1 MRIIPR
7 MPDLTLYLIALL
19 NLLIF
24 ANTLLLV
31 LLNIVLFV
39 YLNKSFVEVGNVL
52 LTILR
57 TG

>member
-1 MRIIPR
+1 
-7 MPDLTLYLIALL
+7 MPDLTVYLIAIL

-31 LLNIVLFV
+31 MLNIVLFV

-52 LTILR
+52 MTILR
-57 TG
+57 TGQ